1 MKRVEQGLHPTV
13 DGSSLREIRNKLG
26 FSANKFAEL
35 LGVSVRMYRYYE
47 GGQSAIPKA
56 VGFLA
61 ENISRGE
68 SVDSQGTLG
77 GVQGTLTSFDVE
89 RIKRL
94 ADALYDYNEK
104 NFNNLDEKI
113 SKLLDQSVKELDLL
127 LSKLE

>member
-13 DGSSLREIRNKLG
+13 DGSSLREIRNQLG

-68 SVDSQGTLG
+68 SMDSQGTLG

>member
-94 ADALYDYNEK
+94 ADALYEYNEK

>member
-68 SVDSQGTLG
+68 SMDFQGTLV
-77 GVQGTLTSFDVE
+77 GVQGTLTSFDIE

>member
-13 DGSSLREIRNKLG
+13 DGSSLREIRNQLG

-68 SVDSQGTLG
+68 SMDSQGTLG

-113 SKLLDQSVKELDLL
+113 LKLLDQSVKELDLL

>member
-47 GGQSAIPKA
+47 GGQSVIPKA

-94 ADALYDYNEK
+94 ADALYEYNEK

>member
-13 DGSSLREIRNKLG
+13 DGTSLREIRNKLG

-68 SVDSQGTLG
+68 SMDSQGTLG

>member
-1 MKRVEQGLHPTV
+1 MKRIEHGLHPTMGG
-13 DGSSLREIRNKLG
+13 DDLRQIRNQLG

-47 GGQSAIPKA
+47 GGQSAVPKA
-56 VGFLA
+56 IGFMADNL
-61 ENISRGE
+61 SRGE
-68 SVDSQGTLG
+68 SDVSQGTLE

-94 ADALYDYNEK
+94 ADAIYDYNNQ
-104 NFNNLDEKI
+104 NFDKLDQ
-113 SKLLDQSVKELDLL
+113 KLLKLLEQSVKELDLL

>member
-1 MKRVEQGLHPTV
+1 MKRVDQGIHPTL
-13 DGSSLREIRNKLG
+13 DSGTLRNIRNQLG

-47 GGQSAIPKA
+47 GGQSSIPKA
-56 VGFLA
+56 IGFMA
-61 ENISRGE
+61 SNISRGE
-68 SVDSQGTLG
+68 PADFQGTLG

-94 ADALYDYNEK
+94 ADALHDHNEK

-113 SKLLDQSVKELDLL
+113 SKLLEQSVKEFDLL
-127 LSKLE
+127 LSKFE

>member
-1 MKRVEQGLHPTV
+1 MKRVDQGIHPTL
-13 DGSSLREIRNKLG
+13 DSGTLRNIRNKLG

-68 SVDSQGTLG
+68 SMDSQGTLG

-94 ADALYDYNEK
+94 ADALYEYNEK

-113 SKLLDQSVKELDLL
+113 SKLLEQSVKELDLL
-127 LSKLE
+127 LSKFE

>member
-77 GVQGTLTSFDVE
+77 GVQGTLTSFEIE

-94 ADALYDYNEK
+94 ADALYEYNEK
-104 NFNNLDEKI
+104 NFNNLDKKI

>member
-1 MKRVEQGLHPTV
+1 MKRVDQGIHPTL
-13 DGSSLREIRNKLG
+13 DIGTLREIRNKLG

-68 SVDSQGTLG
+68 SMDSQGTLG

-94 ADALYDYNEK
+94 ADALYEYNEK

-113 SKLLDQSVKELDLL
+113 SKLLEQSVKELDLL
-127 LSKLE
+127 LSKFE

>member
-13 DGSSLREIRNKLG
+13 DGSSLREIRNQLG

-68 SVDSQGTLG
+68 SMDSQGTLG
-77 GVQGTLTSFDVE
+77 GVQGTLTSFEIE

>member
-1 MKRVEQGLHPTV
+1 MKRVDQGIHPTL
-13 DGSSLREIRNKLG
+13 DSGTLRNIRNQLG

-56 VGFLA
+56 IGFMA
-61 ENISRGE
+61 NNISRGE
-68 SVDSQGTLG
+68 PADSQGTLG

-113 SKLLDQSVKELDLL
+113 SKLLEQSVKEFDLL
-127 LSKLE
+127 LSKFE

>member
-1 MKRVEQGLHPTV
+1 MKRVDQGIHPTL
-13 DGSSLREIRNKLG
+13 DSGTLRNIRNQLG

-56 VGFLA
+56 IGFMA
-61 ENISRGE
+61 NNISRGE
-68 SVDSQGTLG
+68 SIDSQGTLG

-94 ADALYDYNEK
+94 ADALYDYSEK

-113 SKLLDQSVKELDLL
+113 SKLLEQSVKEFDLL
-127 LSKLE
+127 LSKFE

>member
-1 MKRVEQGLHPTV
+1 MKRVDQGIHPTL
-13 DGSSLREIRNKLG
+13 DSGTLRNIRNKLG

-68 SVDSQGTLG
+68 SMDSQGTLG

-94 ADALYDYNEK
+94 ADALYEYNEK

-127 LSKLE
+127 LSKFE

>member
-68 SVDSQGTLG
+68 SMDSQGTLG

-94 ADALYDYNEK
+94 ADALYEYNEK

>member
-47 GGQSAIPKA
+47 GGQSAIPKT

-68 SVDSQGTLG
+68 SMDSQGTLG
-77 GVQGTLTSFDVE
+77 GVQGTLTSFEIE

-94 ADALYDYNEK
+94 ADALYEYNEK

>member
-13 DGSSLREIRNKLG
+13 DGSSLREIRNQLG

-68 SVDSQGTLG
+68 SMDSQGTLG
-77 GVQGTLTSFDVE
+77 GVQGTLSSFDVE

>member
-68 SVDSQGTLG
+68 SMDSQGTLG
-77 GVQGTLTSFDVE
+77 GAQGTLTSFDVE

-94 ADALYDYNEK
+94 ADALYEYNEK